1 MGGVVVVRQGMG
13 LSLIIR
19 EGLSEEVALYLG
31 LQESNVGKGM
41 CSSLAEPSCPFI
53 ICIGYRSGLR

>member
-1 MGGVVVVRQGMG
+1 MG

-41 CSSLAEPSCPFI
+41 CRNPPTHSSYALATD
-53 ICIGYRSGLR
+53 LA